1 MPHDWPVQ
9 VTTSGLHTG
18 WQQPSPF
25 DQKLLNKNLN
35 DALITSNREHWSANG
50 LGYGA
55 QSSLYHMPQ
64 TAANAIESIAMK
76 KKQSRNKSKH
86 PTVEPW
92 VYLRHDLDN
101 LGQFEKIMSLD
112 GEIFREAPGRK
123 TVRFKQNKRN

>member
-1 MPHDWPVQ
+1 MVLNQ
-9 VTTSGLHTG
+9 VS
-18 WQQPSPF
+18 
-25 DQKLLNKNLN
+25 
-35 DALITSNREHWSANG
+35 ITC
-50 LGYGA
+50 
-55 QSSLYHMPQ
+55 PQ

-123 TVRFKQNKRN
+123 TVRFKQNKRNYFFEDAHRSGMAGDSQKSFLFAFTRARRNE